1 MWHKLNCFTA
11 VTVCLSVALDP
22 WETACFAH
30 AATEL
35 IASHLSQIII
45 YAIQQRFLLLEPH
58 TATALSALYSIGFY
72 PFIKRYEQHVLR
84 TLTLKNSAFCPQKVH
99 KCIIWISKQAAIMS
113 LTALTSWSLL
123 RGARYFLGREGEVS
137 NIIRLCHKHLGLH
150 RALFGRSRSRIS
162 ARSLAGFYDFS
173 LSLRVNSRITPTV
186 RPG

>member
-1 MWHKLNCFTA
+1 VETKAVDSPHVALASVNSLGSDVTCQGVARTKLSPWSMWHKLNCFTA

-99 KCIIWISKQAAIMS
+99 KCII
-113 LTALTSWSLL
+113 
-123 RGARYFLGREGEVS
+123 
-137 NIIRLCHKHLGLH
+137 
-150 RALFGRSRSRIS
+150 
-162 ARSLAGFYDFS
+162 
-173 LSLRVNSRITPTV
+173 
-186 RPG
+186 